1 MGATTATPI
10 SHTFALTAPQ
20 REIWFDQLLHAHVPL
35 YNIGGYV
42 EINRAVDPALFDR
55 AVQRLVAGHD
65 VLRLVL
71 QSVAGEDLPVQAC
84 RDAVVASVPFIDLSG
99 ADDPVAASAQW
110 MQERFVAPFALHDQ
124 PLYRYA
130 LIRLRDDRYR
140 FFFVYHHLVTD
151 GWGIS
156 LLNKRLGRLYAAL
169 LQDPHGEG
177 QPGSEACPLQPPYH
191 AFIEHDQAYAQ
202 SPRFGEDRRYW
213 ADKYRLLP
221 EPLFRPR
228 PARTGD
234 RQTPSQRQ
242 VLWLERPFYDRL
254 RAFAAR
260 TDTTPFNVML
270 GALYVYFT
278 RTARHDELA
287 VGLPILNRGGAA
299 FKDTAGLFINMIPS
313 RFSFGTAL
321 SFRDLLQGIGR
332 TLRADY
338 RHQKFPIGELYRAI
352 DFHRSGRRQLIDLQ
366 LNYARHDHETESGV
380 FQGRTVAL
388 SNDAK
393 QSPLIISV
401 WEFHDH
407 EDVQV
412 DIVYNL
418 AYLDEAEATRI
429 KTGFVQILEQVIED
443 PDVAIGALALVSP
456 ADQLQL
462 LRWNEAPA
470 TPAPAATL
478 VERFEAQ
485 AARHPQRTAVV
496 HDGHALSYAELNRRA
511 NQLAHALIGQ
521 GVGPDA
527 LVGLCTTRSLDMV
540 VGLLGIL
547 KAGGAY
553 VPLDPDYP
561 ADRLAF
567 MLEDAAIRVLVTQG
581 KLLASL
587 PAHGAVTLCL
597 DRDAAAIAAQPAHD
611 PLVELQPDDL
621 AYVIYTS
628 GSTGRPKG
636 CLVTH
641 ANVTRLFTVSEPLY
655 GFGADDVWTLFH
667 SYAFDF
673 SVWELWGALLYGGRL
688 VVVPYLTSRDPQA
701 FHQLLVDEQVTVLNQ
716 TPSAFRQL
724 IRADEQVGA
733 ASERLALRH
742 VIFGG
747 EALDHAALQP
757 WFARHGAARP
767 QLVNM
772 YGITETTVHV
782 TYLALTGDGAE
793 SGHIGRPLADLQ
805 VWILDAHLQPVPIGV
820 AGEMFVGGAGVS
832 RGYLNRPELTASR
845 FVTATL
851 FGRPTRLYRTG
862 DLARQ
867 RPDGGLEYLGRID
880 QQVKLRGFR
889 IELGEIEALLSQ
901 HAAVQEAV
909 VQPHGEG
916 DNARLVAYLT
926 LRPSPGAAAQ
936 AVEAAEIAQVLRPW
950 LAGRLPDYML
960 PSTFLVLERFTLT
973 VNGKTDRKAL
983 PAPEAFHAA
992 RQDFVAPQTPAQ
1004 QLVAGLWQKLL
1015 GVEAVGLH
1023 DDFFAIGGNSLNG
1036 IRFINE
1042 LNATT
1047 QEIFH
1052 IYDLFAAPTL
1062 GQFVEGMRAHYPN
1075 LMARL
1080 DGTASTATAEQTA
1093 RDRLADGDWAQLQQL
1108 LPKQQ
1113 FRPRR
1118 STRKNPPAVF
1128 ILAPPRSGTT
1138 LLRVML
1144 GGHPGLF
1151 APPELEL
1158 LGFNDLRER
1167 AQRCAEHD
1175 TFWLQGTVRAL
1186 MALHGC
1192 DADEAWQRMAQFEAQ
1207 ELDTGDFYRV
1217 LQDAAPGRL
1226 LVDKTPFYSVS
1237 LDILRQAEA
1246 LFDGALYL
1254 HLQRHPLGMIRSF
1267 ENARMERISA
1277 GHPYAAPLA
1286 ALAESGSSTGMA
1298 ELLWWQCHQN
1308 IVDFLATIP
1317 AERQHHVKFED
1328 LTATPQATVQALCD
1342 FLGLSVDGAM
1352 LDPYQ
1357 DKQRR
1362 MTDGVHAE
1370 GHMLGDIKFHTHQ
1383 KIDAQV
1389 AESWREA
1396 YKEDFLSPA
1405 TWALAGRMGYPR
1417 DLSLRTIA
1425 RLADEQPRPLS
1436 FAQQRLWFLAQ
1447 LDGQTATYNIPVAL
1461 RLDGP
1466 LEVEALRQAFVTL
1479 VERHDSLRSSFPAVE
1494 GAPTLHIGPVRDLLT
1509 LLEPPVLPVEA
1520 QADWLRR
1527 WVDEQVHQP
1536 FDLEQGPLLRLQ
1548 LLRTAPQ
1555 SHVLLIN
1562 MHHIISDGWSL
1573 GVLVREWSQLYDAAV
1588 QQRACPLPALS
1599 IRYSDYAAWQKDW
1612 LAQGALAPQLTYWQA
1627 QLAGLPELLEL
1638 PTDFPRPAVM
1648 RHRGRHLKSRL
1659 GADVIAPL
1667 RRLGHSQGA
1676 TLFMTLLAAF
1686 DVLLHRYS
1694 GQDDLAVGT
1703 PIANRHHHQTEGLVG
1718 FFVNTLVLRSRLDG
1732 AQSFVQLLQQV
1743 RETALEAYRHQD
1755 VPFELLVEKLNPA
1768 RSMSHAPLFQVMFM
1782 LQSMAQPEL
1791 AGLTL
1796 SVLEPDYRVAKFD
1809 LTLTAA
1815 EQPDGSVVCT
1825 WEYDRDLFRAET
1837 VAAMAE
1843 RFEVLLQGIG
1853 ADPQQPIGRLPLLTT
1868 ADLDRLTAAQP
1879 LAFDASRTVVDQFE
1893 TQAARH
1899 PEREALTCAGQH
1911 LSYAE
1916 LNRRANQLAA
1926 FLSESGVRPG
1936 TLVGL
1941 CLERS
1946 TELIVGLLGILK
1958 AGCAYLP
1965 LDPDQPLERMHFIV
1979 ADAAVPVLLTQSSLL
1994 ARLPVLDGV
2003 RRVALDQAHATLQR
2017 YHGGNPP
2024 RSATPEH
2031 LAYVIYT
2038 SGSTGQPKGCR
2049 VTHAHISRLFS
2060 ATDAWFR
2067 FSERDVWTLF
2077 HSCAFDFSVWEIW
2090 GALLH
2095 GGRLV
2100 VVPYLTSR
2108 DPQAFYQLLI
2118 DEQVTVLNQ
2127 TPSAFRQLIG
2137 VDDRPQ
2143 QLALREVI
2151 FGGEALDR
2159 TILRPWFERHGTAQ
2173 PRLVNMYGITE
2184 TTVHVTWCPLDDV
2197 AAEGGTP
2204 VMAGDIGI
2212 PIPDLQVWILDAAQ
2226 QPQPDGIPGEM
2237 YVGGAGVTAG
2247 YLNRPELTAQRFVE
2261 LDLPG
2266 GRQRLYRTGD
2276 VARRLPDG
2284 SLDYRGRIDHQ
2295 VKLRGFRI
2303 ELGEI
2308 EAVLNRHAAVQEAVV
2323 LLDRTPGRERLLAF
2337 VVPAAGATTA
2347 ALTED
2352 LRAWLRGHLPDYMV
2366 PAACQVLP
2374 VLPLTGN
2381 GKIDRRALLALAA
2394 PTEDGATPTAAIERP
2409 QTDEARRMATLWAE
2423 VLRLP
2428 VAQIGLHDNFFY
2440 LGGHSLLATQLVSRI
2455 RAAFAVEMPLRQ
2467 LFECPTVDALTRRV
2481 APTAPVT
2488 DDSVAMEEGEL

>member
-1 MGATTATPI
+1 MGAATTATPL
-10 SHTFALTAPQ
+10 SHAFALTAPQ
-20 REIWFDQLLHAHVPL
+20 REIWFDQLVHAQVPL

-42 EINRAVDPALFDR
+42 EINRGIDPALFDR

-65 VLRLVL
+65 VLRMVL
-71 QSVAGEDLPVQAC
+71 QPVAGAELPVQAF
-84 RDAVVASVPFIDLSG
+84 RDAVDVPVPLVDLSG
-99 ADDPVAASAQW
+99 EDDPVAASVQW
-110 MQERFVAPFALHDQ
+110 MQARFVAPFELHGQ
-124 PLYRYA
+124 LLYRYA
-130 LIRLRDDRYR
+130 LIRLRDDRHR

-169 LQDPHGEG
+169 LQDPRGDG
-177 QPGSEACPLQPPYH
+177 VPGSEACPVQPSYR
-191 AFIEHDQAYAQ
+191 AFIEHDQDYTR
-202 SPRFGEDRRYW
+202 SSRFDEDRRYW
-213 ADKYRLLP
+213 ADKYRSLP

-228 PARTGD
+228 SARAGD
-234 RQTPSQRQ
+234 RQTSSQRQ

-260 TDTTPFNVML
+260 VDSTPFNVML

-278 RTARHDELA
+278 RTARRDELA

-313 RFSFGTAL
+313 RFSAGTGL
-321 SFRDLLQGIGR
+321 SFRDLLQAIGR

-366 LNYARHDHETESGV
+366 FNYARHDHETESGV
-380 FQGRTVAL
+380 FQGKTVAL
-388 SNDAK
+388 TNDGK

-412 DIVYNL
+412 DFVHNL
-418 AYLDEAEATRI
+418 AYLDEDEVARI
-429 KTGFVQILEQVIED
+429 RTGFVQILAQVIED
-443 PDVAIGALALVSP
+443 PDAAIGALALVSP

-462 LRWNEAPA
+462 LRWNEVVAA
-470 TPAPAATL
+470 PAPAATL

-485 AARHPQRTAVV
+485 VARHPQRTAVV
-496 HDGHALSYAELNRRA
+496 HEGDTLSYAELNRRA
-511 NQLAHALIGQ
+511 NQLAHALIEQ
-521 GVGPDA
+521 GVGPDT
-527 LVGLCTTRSLDMV
+527 LVGLCTVRSLDMV

-567 MLEDAAIRVLVTQG
+567 MLEDAAIRVLVTQAD
-581 KLLASL
+581 LLDRL
-587 PAHGAVTLCL
+587 PGQVAVTLCL
-597 DRDAAAIAAQPAHD
+597 DRDAAEMAALPVHD

-673 SVWELWGALLYGGRL
+673 SVWELWGALLHGGRL

-701 FHQLLVDEQVTVLNQ
+701 FHQLLIDEQVTVLNQ

-724 IRADEQVGA
+724 IGVDERPGH
-733 ASERLALRH
+733 LALRY

-757 WFARHGAARP
+757 WFARHGATRP

-782 TYLALTGDGAE
+782 THLLLTGDGAE

-805 VWILDAHLQPVPIGV
+805 VWILDAHLQPVPVGV

-845 FVTATL
+845 FVTTTL
-851 FGRPTRLYRTG
+851 FGRPQRLYRTG

-880 QQVKLRGFR
+880 QQVKIRGFR

-916 DNARLVAYLT
+916 DNTRLVAYLT
-926 LRPSPGAAAQ
+926 LRPSVGA
-936 AVEAAEIAQVLRPW
+936 AVEATEIAQVLRPW
-950 LAGRLPDYML
+950 LASRLPDYML
-960 PSTFLVLERFTLT
+960 PSTFLVLAHFPLT

-983 PAPEAFHAA
+983 PSPEGLHAA
-992 RQDFVAPQTPAQ
+992 RQDVVAPQTPAQ
-1004 QLVAGLWQKLL
+1004 RLVAGLWQKIL
-1015 GVEAVGLH
+1015 GVEQVGLH

-1080 DGTASTATAEQTA
+1080 DGPAAAAAAGQAARARVAE
-1093 RDRLADGDWAQLQQL
+1093 GDWAQLQQL
-1108 LPKQQ
+1108 LPQQQ

-1118 STRKNPPAVF
+1118 STRRNPPAVF

-1167 AQRCAEHD
+1167 AQRCAAHD

-1186 MALHGC
+1186 MELHGC
-1192 DADEAWQRMAQFEAQ
+1192 DADEAWRRMAVHEA
-1207 ELDTGDFYRV
+1207 EGLDVADFYRV
-1217 LQDAAPGRL
+1217 LQAAAPGRL

-1237 LDILRQAEA
+1237 PDILRQAEA
-1246 LFDGALYL
+1246 IFDGALYI

-1286 ALAESGSSTGMA
+1286 ALAEAGSSTRMA
-1298 ELLWWQCHQN
+1298 ELLWWQCNQN

-1317 AERQHHVKFED
+1317 AERQHRVRFED

-1342 FLGLSVDGAM
+1342 FLGLSIDGAM

-1357 DKQRR
+1357 DKKQR

-1370 GHMLGDIKFHTHQ
+1370 GHMLGDIKFHTHR

-1389 AESWREA
+1389 AESWRDA
-1396 YKEDFLSPA
+1396 YKEDFLSPT
-1405 TWALAGRMGYPR
+1405 TWALAERMGYVP
-1417 DLSLRTIA
+1417 DLRLRTIP
-1425 RLADEQPRPLS
+1425 RLTDDGERPLS

-1466 LEVEALRQAFVTL
+1466 LDVEVLRRTFVTL
-1479 VERHDSLRSSFPAVE
+1479 VERHDSLRSTFPAVR
-1494 GAPTLHIGPVRDLLT
+1494 GAPTLRVGPVHDPLT
-1509 LLEPPVLPVEA
+1509 VLELPTLPAEA
-1520 QADWLRR
+1520 RADGLRR
-1527 WVDEQVHQP
+1527 WIDEQVHQP
-1536 FDLEQGPLLRLQ
+1536 FDLEHGPLLRVH

-1573 GVLVREWSQLYDAAV
+1573 GVLVREWSRLHDAAV
-1588 QQRACPLPALS
+1588 QRRTCELPALS

-1612 LAQGALAPQLTYWQA
+1612 LAQGALAPQLAYWQQ
-1627 QLAGLPELLEL
+1627 QLDGVPALLAL

-1648 RHRGRHLKSRL
+1648 RHRGRHLKSHL
-1659 GADVIAPL
+1659 DTGVVAPL
-1667 RRLGHSQGA
+1667 RRLGQSQGA

-1694 GQDDLAVGT
+1694 RQDDLTVGT
-1703 PIANRHHHQTEGLVG
+1703 PIANRQQHQTEGLVG
-1718 FFVNTLVLRSRLDG
+1718 LFVNTLVLRSRIDP
-1732 AQSFVQLLQQV
+1732 AQPFTGLLQQV
-1743 RETALEAYRHQD
+1743 RQSALEAYRHQD
-1755 VPFELLVEKLNPA
+1755 VPFELLVEKLNPE

-1782 LQSMAQPEL
+1782 LQSMEQPEL

-1796 SVLEPDYRVAKFD
+1796 SVLEPAYRVAKFD

-1815 EQPDGSVVCT
+1815 EQSDGSLTCT
-1825 WEYDRDLFRAET
+1825 WEYDSDLFRADT
-1837 VAAMAE
+1837 IVAMAE

-1853 ADPQQPIGRLPLLTT
+1853 ADPQLPVGRLPLLTV
-1868 ADLDRLTAAQP
+1868 ADLDRLTAARP

-1893 TQAARH
+1893 AQALHH
-1899 PEREALTCAGQH
+1899 PEREALTCAGQR
-1911 LSYAE
+1911 LSYAA
-1916 LNRRANQLAA
+1916 LNQRANQLAA
-1926 FLSESGVRPG
+1926 FLRESGVLPG

-1941 CLERS
+1941 CMVRS
-1946 TELIVGLLGILK
+1946 TDLIVGLLGILK

-1994 ARLPVLDGV
+1994 ARLPALDGV
-2003 RRVALDQAHATLQR
+2003 RLVAIDREDETLGR

-2024 RSATPEH
+2024 RSATPGQ

-2049 VTHAHISRLFS
+2049 VTHANISRLFS

-2067 FSERDVWTLF
+2067 FGAQDVWTLF

-2108 DPQAFYQLLI
+2108 DPQVFYQLLI

-2137 VDDRPQ
+2137 VDERPD

-2159 TILRPWFERHGTAQ
+2159 AILRPWFERHGTAR

-2184 TTVHVTWCPLDDV
+2184 TTVHVTWCPLGDDL
-2197 AAEGGTP
+2197 AAGGAA
-2204 VMAGDIGI
+2204 VAGDIGI

-2226 QPQPDGIPGEM
+2226 QPQPDGVPGEM

-2276 VARRLPDG
+2276 LARRLPDG
-2284 SLDYRGRIDHQ
+2284 SLDYLGRIDHQ

-2308 EAVLNRHAAVQEAVV
+2308 EAVLNQHAAVQEAVV
-2323 LLDRTPGRERLLAF
+2323 LLDDTPERARLLAF
-2337 VVPAAGATTA
+2337 VVPAGEVPAAGG
-2347 ALTED
+2347 LTDD
-2352 LRAWLRGHLPDYMV
+2352 LQAWLRRRLPDYMV
-2366 PAACQVLP
+2366 PSACRVLP

-2381 GKIDRRALLALAA
+2381 GKIDRRALLALA
-2394 PTEDGATPTAAIERP
+2394 TPTADDPAPTAATERP
-2409 QTDEARRMATLWAE
+2409 QTDQARRMAALWAE

-2428 VAQIGLHDNFFY
+2428 VERIGLHDNFFH

-2455 RAAFAVEMPLRQ
+2455 RATFAIEMPLRQ
-2467 LFECPTVDALTRRV
+2467 LFESPTVDALARLV
-2481 APTAPVT
+2481 AVTAPAV
-2488 DDSVAMEEGEL
+2488 DDGVVMEEGEL

>member
-1 MGATTATPI
+1 MCPTIATTARQAFP
-10 SHTFALTAPQ
+10 LTSPQ
-20 REIWFDQLLHAHVPL
+20 REIWFDQLLHSHVPL
-35 YNIGGYV
+35 YNIGGYF
-42 EINRAVDPALFDR
+42 EINRAVDPRLFAQ

-65 VLRLVL
+65 ALRTVLRAVPGSELPEQTYLGADEVD
-71 QSVAGEDLPVQAC
+71 VALPVLDFAEEDSPEQA
-84 RDAVVASVPFIDLSG
+84 
-99 ADDPVAASAQW
+99 AARW
-110 MQERFVAPFALHDQ
+110 MQAQFIAPFTLHDQ
-124 PLYRYA
+124 CLFRFG
-130 LIRLRDDRYR
+130 LIRLQDNQYK
-140 FFFVYHHLVTD
+140 FFFVYHHLITD

-156 LLNKRLGRLYAAL
+156 LLNRRLGAIYGAM
-169 LQDPHGEG
+169 LQDGGASGPDDWHF
-177 QPGSEACPLQPPYH
+177 PDYK
-191 AFIEHDQAYAQ
+191 AFIDNDRNYVSSQRFADDLTYWTQKYQ
-202 SPRFGEDRRYW
+202 S
-213 ADKYRLLP
+213 LP
-221 EPLFRPR
+221 EPLFRKHPSR
-228 PARTGD
+228 AAD
-234 RQTPSQRQ
+234 RKVLSERQ
-242 VLWLERPFYDRL
+242 VLWLGRTFYNRVI
-254 RAFAAR
+254 AFAK
-260 TDTTPFNVML
+260 DTGVTPFNVML
-270 GALYVYFT
+270 SALYVYFT
-278 RTARHDELA
+278 RTARRDELA

-299 FKDTAGLFINMIPS
+299 FKDTVGLFINMIPS
-313 RFSFGTAL
+313 RFSFGTGL
-321 SFRDLLQGIGR
+321 SFRELLQSVGR
-332 TLRADY
+332 TLKSDY
-338 RHQKFPIGELYRAI
+338 RHQKLPIGELYRAT
-352 DFHRSGRRQLIDLQ
+352 DFHQSGQRNLIDLQ
-366 LNYARHDHETESGV
+366 FNYAKHDHDTESGV
-380 FQGRTVAL
+380 FQGNTVAL
-388 SNDAK
+388 TNDSK

-401 WEFHDH
+401 WEFHDDD
-407 EDVQV
+407 EVQV
-412 DIVYNL
+412 DFVYNL
-418 AYLDEAEATRI
+418 AYLDTAEAKRI
-429 KTGFVQILEQVIED
+429 QSGFLQILEHVLDDADSAVSTIPLLSAAEKSQ
-443 PDVAIGALALVSP
+443 LAAWNLNP
-456 ADQLQL
+456 ATSTT
-462 LRWNEAPA
+462 PA
-470 TPAPAATL
+470 TPPATL
-478 VERFEAQ
+478 VELFEAQ
-485 AARHPQRTAVV
+485 AAQHPDRTAVV
-496 HDGHALSYAELNRRA
+496 YDGQPLSYAELNQQA
-511 NQLAHALIGQ
+511 NRLAHALIGL
-521 GVGPDA
+521 GVVPDT
-527 LVGLCTTRSLDMV
+527 LVGLCTARSLEMV
-540 VGLLGIL
+540 VGLLAIL

-561 ADRLAF
+561 PERLAF
-567 MLEDAAIRVLVTQG
+567 MLEDSAVKVLLTQSA
-581 KLLASL
+581 LLSSL
-587 PAHGAVTLCL
+587 PDHAATTVCL
-597 DRDAAAIAAQPAHD
+597 DRDQATIASFPAHN
-611 PLVELQPDDL
+611 PNVRLRPEHL

-628 GSTGRPKG
+628 GSTGKPKG

-641 ANVTRLFTVSEPLY
+641 ANVTRLFAVSQPLY
-655 GFGADDVWTLFH
+655 HFGHDDVWTLFH

-673 SVWELWGALLYGGRL
+673 SVWELWGALLYGGKL
-688 VVVPYLTSRDPQA
+688 VVVPYLTSRDPEA
-701 FHQLLVDEQVTVLNQ
+701 FYQLLIAQRVTVLNQ

-724 IRADEQVGA
+724 IQVDQQPETPSEQ
-733 ASERLALRH
+733 LALRY

-757 WFARHGAARP
+757 WFARHGAQQP

-782 TYLALTGDGAE
+782 TYCPLTGDAAD
-793 SGHIGRPLADLQ
+793 SGDIGRPLADLQ
-805 VWILDAHLQPVPIGV
+805 VWILDAQQQPVPIGV

-845 FVTATL
+845 FVDLPLLGQAQH
-851 FGRPTRLYRTG
+851 LYRTG

-867 RPDGGLEYLGRID
+867 WPDGRLEYLGRID
-880 QQVKLRGFR
+880 QQVKIRGFR
-889 IELGEIEALLSQ
+889 IELGEIESLLTQ
-901 HAAVQEAV
+901 HPAVQEAV
-909 VQPHGEG
+909 VQALGQG
-916 DNARLVAYLT
+916 DNTRLVAYLT
-926 LRPSPGAAAQ
+926 LAEPLADAARD
-936 AVEAAEIAQVLRPW
+936 LRVW

-960 PSTFLVLERFTLT
+960 PSAFVVLERFALT
-973 VNGKTDRKAL
+973 VNGKIDRKAL
-983 PAPEAFHAA
+983 PAPDAVE
-992 RQDFVAPQTPAQ
+992 RTGFVAPQTPAQ
-1004 QLVAGLWQKLL
+1004 CLIAGLWQKIL
-1015 GVEAVGLH
+1015 GVERIGVH

-1062 GQFVEGMRAHYPN
+1062 GQFVDGMRAHYPN

-1080 DGTASTATAEQTA
+1080 DGTDSAATAEQTA

-1167 AQRCAEHD
+1167 ARRCAEHD

-1186 MALHGC
+1186 MELHGC
-1192 DADEAWQRMAQFEAQ
+1192 SADEAWQRMAQFEAQ

-1217 LQDAAPGRL
+1217 LQDAAPERL

-1246 LFDGALYL
+1246 LFDGALYI

-1298 ELLWWQCHQN
+1298 ELLWWQCNQN

-1317 AERQHHVKFED
+1317 AERQHCVKFED
-1328 LTATPQATVQALCD
+1328 LTAQPRATVQAMCD
-1342 FLGLSVDGAM
+1342 FLGLPVDGAM

-1389 AESWREA
+1389 AESWRDT
-1396 YKEDFLSPA
+1396 YKEDFLSPD
-1405 TWALAGRMGYPR
+1405 TWALAGRLGYARDPR
-1417 DLSLRTIA
+1417 LRTIP

-1447 LDGQTATYNIPVAL
+1447 LDGQSATYNIPVAL
-1461 RLDGP
+1461 RLDGS
-1466 LEVEALRQAFVTL
+1466 LNEAALRQAFLTL
-1479 VERHDSLRSSFPAVE
+1479 VERHDSLRSTFPAVE
-1494 GAPTLHIGPVRDLLT
+1494 GAPTLRVGPVRDLLT
-1509 LLEPPVLPVEA
+1509 VLEPPALPVEA

-1527 WVDEQVHQP
+1527 WIDEQVHEP

-1548 LLRTAPQ
+1548 LLRTGPQ
-1555 SHVLLIN
+1555 SQVLLIN
-1562 MHHIISDGWSL
+1562 MHHIISDGWSM
-1573 GVLVREWSQLYDAAV
+1573 GVLVREWSELYGAYSAAG
-1588 QQRACPLPALS
+1588 QPETSALPALS

-1612 LAQGALAPQLTYWQA
+1612 LAQGSLAPQLAYWQS
-1627 QLAGLPELLEL
+1627 QLAGLPALLEL
-1638 PTDFPRPAVM
+1638 PTDFPRPAAM
-1648 RHRGRHLKSRL
+1648 RHQGRHLKHNIS
-1659 GADVIAPL
+1659 ADAVAPL
-1667 RRLGHSQGA
+1667 RRLGQAHGA

-1686 DVLLHRYS
+1686 DVLMHRYS

-1703 PIANRHHHQTEGLVG
+1703 PIANRHHHQTEGLIG
-1718 FFVNTLVLRSRLDG
+1718 FFINTLVLRSRLDG
-1732 AQSFVQLLQQV
+1732 AQPFTQLLQQV
-1743 RETALEAYRHQD
+1743 RQTALEAYRHQD

-1768 RSMSHAPLFQVMFM
+1768 RSMSHSPLFQVMFM
-1782 LQSMAQPEL
+1782 LQSMEQPEL
-1791 AGLTL
+1791 SGLTL
-1796 SVLEPDYRVAKFD
+1796 SVLEPDYRIAKFD

-1815 EQPDGSVVCT
+1815 EQPDGGLRCT
-1825 WEYDRDLFRAET
+1825 WEYDSDLFRAET
-1837 VAAMAE
+1837 VAAMAS
-1843 RFEVLLQGIG
+1843 RFEVLLQGIA
-1853 ADPQQPIGRLPLLTT
+1853 ADPQRAIGRLPLLTA
-1868 ADLDRLTAAQP
+1868 ADLDRLNAARP
-1879 LAFDASRTVVDQFE
+1879 VAFDRHRTVIDQFE
-1893 TQAARH
+1893 AQAERH
-1899 PEREALTCAGQH
+1899 PDREAVVGAGQR
-1911 LSYAE
+1911 LRYAE
-1916 LNRRANQLAA
+1916 LNRRANQLAG
-1926 FLSESGVRPG
+1926 FLRESGVQPG
-1936 TLVGL
+1936 TLIGL
-1941 CLERS
+1941 CMERS
-1946 TELIVGLLGILK
+1946 PDLVVGLLGILK

-1965 LDPDQPLERMHFIV
+1965 LDPDQPSERMHFIV
-1979 ADAAVPVLLTQSSLL
+1979 ADAAVPVLLTQSSLQG
-1994 ARLPVLDGV
+1994 RLPALDGV
-2003 RRVALDQAHATLQR
+2003 RVVALDQAGDTLQR
-2017 YHGGNPP
+2017 YHAGNPP

-2038 SGSTGQPKGCR
+2038 SGSTGQPKGCL
-2049 VTHAHISRLFS
+2049 VTHANISRLFS

-2100 VVPYLTSR
+2100 VVPYLSSR

-2137 VDDRPQ
+2137 VDDRPE
-2143 QLALREVI
+2143 QLALREVV

-2159 TILRPWFERHGTAQ
+2159 AILRAWFERHGSTQ

-2184 TTVHVTWCPLDDV
+2184 TTVHVTWCPLVPDT
-2197 AAEGGTP
+2197 AEDTAP
-2204 VMAGDIGI
+2204 AMVGDIGV
-2212 PIPDLQVWILDAAQ
+2212 PIPDLQVWILDTWQ

-2247 YLNRPELTAQRFVE
+2247 YLNRSELTAQRFIE
-2261 LDLPG
+2261 LNLPG

-2276 VARRLPDG
+2276 LARRLPDG

-2308 EAVLNRHAAVQEAVV
+2308 EAVLNQHAEVQESAV
-2323 LLDRTPGRERLLAF
+2323 LLDDTPDRERLLAF
-2337 VVPAAGATTA
+2337 VVPAGELPAAGADTA
-2347 ALTED
+2347 ALTER
-2352 LRAWLRGHLPDYMV
+2352 LRAWLRSRLPDYML
-2366 PAACQVLP
+2366 PAAIQVLP

-2381 GKIDRRALLALAA
+2381 GKIDRRALTSLAA
-2394 PTEDGATPTAAIERP
+2394 HAGDSAARAAAEPPR
-2409 QTDEARRMATLWAE
+2409 TDEEQRMAALWAE

-2428 VAQIGLHDNFFY
+2428 TAQIGLQENFFH

-2455 RAAFAVEMPLRQ
+2455 RSTFAVEMPLRQ
-2467 LFECPTVDALTRRV
+2467 LFECPTVGELARLV
-2481 APTAPVT
+2481 AATGATA
-2488 DDSVAMEEGEL
+2488 DDSVEMEEGEL